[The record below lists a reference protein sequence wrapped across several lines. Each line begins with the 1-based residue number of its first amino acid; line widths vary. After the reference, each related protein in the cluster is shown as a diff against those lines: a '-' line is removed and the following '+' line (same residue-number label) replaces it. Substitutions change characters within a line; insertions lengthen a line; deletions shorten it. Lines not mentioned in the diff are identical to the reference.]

1 MIWQIAGLGYMGGH
15 GTLFSTFQLLKGK
28 KNMEKRK
35 RSHAYIRPNHEWALA
50 SETKE
55 MKDGKKNK
63 FQVASHH
70 FLAICIG

>member
-1 MIWQIAGLGYMGGH
+1 MGGH

-28 KNMEKRK
+28 KKHMDKRK
-35 RSHAYIRPNHEWALA
+35 RSHAYIRPNHERALA

-70 FLAICIG
+70 FLAIYIG